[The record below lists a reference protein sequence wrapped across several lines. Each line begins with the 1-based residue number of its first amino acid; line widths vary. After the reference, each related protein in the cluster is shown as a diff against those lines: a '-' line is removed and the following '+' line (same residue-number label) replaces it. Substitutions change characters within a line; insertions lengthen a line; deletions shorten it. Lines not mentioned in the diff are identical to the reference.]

1 MPSAATRRWL
11 LLAVYGALIVLG
23 AGLGRQPLEVAW
35 PHFHPA
41 HGASPRWMIAA
52 AIAVYAVVMAV
63 PFVPAAEIG
72 LGLLL
77 LFGPQVALLVYLSTV
92 LALMLAYLIGRAV
105 PPDLCFRALRCFGL
119 RRAGDLVQR
128 LAALDANTR
137 LELLLARAPAGLI
150 PVLLR
155 HRYLALAVAL
165 NLSRQHVARRWR
177 RHRTVRRHLR
187 ALPAAR
193 LRRGGRHC
201 RRTGADCSCALCL
214 IAAVTTRPGD
224 ARGALAAV
232 PRRAVSPIAAPRA

>member
-1 MPSAATRRWL
+1 LTRFDDTAPVAWVARPRARSGMPSAAMRRWL

-23 AGLGRQPLEVAW
+23 AGLGRQLLEVAW

-41 HGASPRWMIAA
+41 HGASIRWMIVA

-105 PPDLCFRALRCFGL
+105 PPDLCARALRCFGL

-165 NLSRQHVARRWR
+165 NLPGN
-177 RHRTVRRHLR
+177 TL
-187 ALPAAR
+187 L
-193 LRRGGRHC
+193 GG
-201 RRTGADCSCALCL
+201 GAGIALCAGICGL
-214 IAAVTTRPGD
+214 YPPHGFAVAIAIAVAPVPI
-224 ARGALAAV
+224 ALALFA
-232 PRRAVSPIAAPRA
+232 